1 MLGGRAKRPGP
12 SGAARDRGRERD
24 DPQPRGPGAVPQA
37 QLDYL
42 LQTGLPGRW
51 IPYLPRSSGYRA
63 IELIQGR
70 MAPDIAPLG
79 RLLNTDAVKRLKDAE
94 VPREGVLVRRLPS
107 TARRSDGSWLDVDDS
122 PRGRRE
128 RGGAS
133 RLAFDSAIARKPRP
147 NAPPP

>member
-1 MLGGRAKRPGP
+1 V
-12 SGAARDRGRERD
+12 
-24 DPQPRGPGAVPQA
+24 PRA

-42 LQTGLPGRW
+42 LQTGLPARW

-63 IELIQGR
+63 IELVQGR

-79 RLLNTDAVKRLKDAE
+79 RLLNTDTVKRLKDAE

-107 TARRSDGSWLDVDDS
+107 AARRSDGSWLTWTTRRVGVG
-122 PRGRRE
+122 RGE
-128 RGGAS
+128 GAS
-133 RLAFDSAIARKPRP
+133 RLAFDSAIPRKPQP